1 MKALLSLLL
10 QPTTLAFVGVL
21 LGLLVLIFRRRAAIW
36 LIVVSLLQLWFFALP
51 PVAGFLVYSLE
62 KNVPFYNKLQ
72 ASNTTQNFDYVIVM
86 GGYNSGKN
94 KISRTDALNDAS
106 LRRIL
111 EGVAV
116 MKQQKNAYLIVS
128 GGFKNGDISHADTQK
143 AAAIEQGLEEWQIII
158 NPNAFDTQSELR
170 GISQIVNAGSNILIV
185 STATHIPRVKIWAE
199 HYGMIPLYSGVGY
212 TGWVG
217 KANIPHDLIPQ
228 VDNLASSNTALHEY
242 YGMLYAYILIL
253 KQQFYPA
260 K

>member
-36 LIVVSLLQLWFFALP
+36 LIVVSLMQLWFFALP
-51 PVAGFLVYSLE
+51 PVAGFLAYSLE
-62 KNVPFYNKLQ
+62 KNVPHYNQLQ

-86 GGYNSGKN
+86 GGSNSSKN
-94 KISRTDALNDAS
+94 KNSRTDALNDAS
-106 LRRIL
+106 LRRVL
-111 EGVAV
+111 EGVAI

-128 GGFKNGDISHADTQK
+128 GGFKHGDISHADTQK

-185 STATHIPRVKIWAE
+185 STATHIPRVKVWAE

-212 TGWVG
+212 VGWVG
-217 KANIPHDLIPQ
+217 EANIPYDLIPR
-228 VDNLASSNTALHEY
+228 VDSLKDSNTALHEY
-242 YGMLYAYILIL
+242 WGMLYAYILIL

>member
-36 LIVVSLLQLWFFALP
+36 LIVVSLMQLWFFALP
-51 PVAGFLVYSLE
+51 PVAGFLAYNLE
-62 KNVPFYNKLQ
+62 KNVPHYNQLQ
-72 ASNTTQNFDYVIVM
+72 TSNTTQDFDYVIVM
-86 GGYNSGKN
+86 GGANSGN
-94 KISRTDALNDAS
+94 NEISRTDTLNYAS
-106 LRRIL
+106 FRRVL

-128 GGFKNGDISHADTQK
+128 GAFKHGDISHAEVQK
-143 AAAIEQGLEEWQIII
+143 AAAIEQGIEEWRIII
-158 NPNAFDTQSELR
+158 NPRAFDTQSELR
-170 GISQIVNAGSNILIV
+170 GISQIVDAGSNILIV
-185 STATHIPRVKIWAE
+185 STATHIPRVKMWAE

-212 TGWVG
+212 VGWVG
-217 KANIPHDLIPQ
+217 KANILHDLIPR
-228 VDNLASSNTALHEY
+228 VGNLKDSNTALHEY